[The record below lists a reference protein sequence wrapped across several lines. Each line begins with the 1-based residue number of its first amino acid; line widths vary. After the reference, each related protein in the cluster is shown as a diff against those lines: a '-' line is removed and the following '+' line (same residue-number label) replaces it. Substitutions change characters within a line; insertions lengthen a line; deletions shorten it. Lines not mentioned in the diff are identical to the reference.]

1 MTLKKKTEEAQPE
14 AAEVKKATVK
24 KAAKPAAKKTARKP
38 AAKKTATKKPAAKKP
53 AAKAVKKET
62 VKKVVKKQPEDIDVI
77 VDAILEKKGQNV
89 ISLDLRKEGTGI
101 CDFFVICNA
110 DSTTNVSA
118 IADNVEDQM
127 IVKLNKK
134 VLRSQGKENRFWIIQ
149 DFGDIVV
156 HVFQTEYRNF
166 YRLEDLWSDC
176 EKKTY
181 ED

>member
-1 MTLKKKTEEAQPE
+1 MALKKSEENKEKAP
-14 AAEVKKATVK
+14 VKKAPVK
-24 KAAKPAAKKTARKP
+24 KAPVKKAPAKKVAAGKVAAKKTET
-38 AAKKTATKKPAAKKP
+38 KKTAP
-53 AAKAVKKET
+53 
-62 VKKVVKKQPEDIDVI
+62 KKVVKKLPGDIEVI

-89 ISLDLRKEGTGI
+89 ISLDLRKEGSGI

-118 IADNVEDQM
+118 IADNIEDQM
-127 IVKLNKK
+127 IARLNKK

-149 DFGDIVV
+149 DYGDIVV

>member
-1 MTLKKKTEEAQPE
+1 MALKKSEENKEKAP
-14 AAEVKKATVK
+14 AKKAPVKKATAK
-24 KAAKPAAKKTARKP
+24 KVAAGKVAAKKTET
-38 AAKKTATKKPAAKKP
+38 KKTAP
-53 AAKAVKKET
+53 
-62 VKKVVKKQPEDIDVI
+62 KKVVKKLPGEIEVI

-89 ISLDLRKEGTGI
+89 ISLDLRKEGSGI

-118 IADNVEDQM
+118 IADNIEDQM
-127 IVKLNKK
+127 IARLNKK

-149 DFGDIVV
+149 DYGDIVV

>member
-1 MTLKKKTEEAQPE
+1 MYFYVYLKDECKVNKYEDMTLKKATTAKVSAKKTVKAP
-14 AAEVKKATVK
+14 AKKA
-24 KAAKPAAKKTARKP
+24 AAKKTP
-38 AAKKTATKKPAAKKP
+38 AKKVEK
-53 AAKAVKKET
+53 KAVPSDLE
-62 VKKVVKKQPEDIDVI
+62 VI
-77 VDAILEKKGQNV
+77 TDAILEKKGQNV
-89 ISLDLRKEGTGI
+89 ISLDLRKEGSGI

-118 IADNVEDQM
+118 IADNVEDRM
-127 IVKLNKK
+127 IERLKKK

-156 HVFQTEYRNF
+156 HIFQTEYRNF

-176 EKKTY
+176 DRKTY

>member
-1 MTLKKKTEEAQPE
+1 MALKKSEENKEKTP
-14 AAEVKKATVK
+14 VKKAPAK
-24 KAAKPAAKKTARKP
+24 KAPSKKVAAGKVAAKKTET
-38 AAKKTATKKPAAKKP
+38 KKTAP
-53 AAKAVKKET
+53 
-62 VKKVVKKQPEDIDVI
+62 KKVVKKLPGEIEVI

-89 ISLDLRKEGTGI
+89 ISLDLRKEGSGI

-118 IADNVEDQM
+118 IADNIEDQM
-127 IVKLNKK
+127 IVRLNKK

-149 DFGDIVV
+149 DYGDIVV

>member
-1 MTLKKKTEEAQPE
+1 MALKKSEENKEKAP
-14 AAEVKKATVK
+14 AKKAPVKKAPAK
-24 KAAKPAAKKTARKP
+24 KVAAGKVAAKKTET
-38 AAKKTATKKPAAKKP
+38 KKTAPN
-53 AAKAVKKET
+53 
-62 VKKVVKKQPEDIDVI
+62 KVVKKLPSDIEVI

-89 ISLDLRKEGTGI
+89 ISLDLRKEGSGI

-118 IADNVEDQM
+118 IADNIEDQM
-127 IVKLNKK
+127 IARLNKK

-149 DFGDIVV
+149 DYGDIVV

>member
-1 MTLKKKTEEAQPE
+1 MALKKSEENKEKAP
-14 AAEVKKATVK
+14 VKKAPAK
-24 KAAKPAAKKTARKP
+24 KATAKKVAAGKVAAKKTET
-38 AAKKTATKKPAAKKP
+38 KKTAP
-53 AAKAVKKET
+53 
-62 VKKVVKKQPEDIDVI
+62 KKVVKKLPGDIEVI

-89 ISLDLRKEGTGI
+89 ISLDLRKEGSGI

-118 IADNVEDQM
+118 IADNIEDQM
-127 IVKLNKK
+127 IARLNKK

-149 DFGDIVV
+149 DYGDIVV

>member
-1 MTLKKKTEEAQPE
+1 MALKKSEENKEKAPVKKAPAKKAPAKKVAAGKVSAKKTE
-14 AAEVKKATVK
+14 T
-24 KAAKPAAKKTARKP
+24 KKTAP
-38 AAKKTATKKPAAKKP
+38 
-53 AAKAVKKET
+53 
-62 VKKVVKKQPEDIDVI
+62 KKVVKKLPGDIEVI

-89 ISLDLRKEGTGI
+89 ISLDLRKEGSGI

-118 IADNVEDQM
+118 IADNIEDQM
-127 IVKLNKK
+127 IVRLNKK

-149 DFGDIVV
+149 DYGDIVV

>member
-1 MTLKKKTEEAQPE
+1 MALKKSEENKEKAP
-14 AAEVKKATVK
+14 VKKATVK
-24 KAAKPAAKKTARKP
+24 KAPAKKVAAGKVAAKKTET
-38 AAKKTATKKPAAKKP
+38 KKTAP
-53 AAKAVKKET
+53 
-62 VKKVVKKQPEDIDVI
+62 KKVVKKLPGEIEVI

-89 ISLDLRKEGTGI
+89 ISLDLRKEGSGI

-118 IADNVEDQM
+118 IADNIEDQM
-127 IVKLNKK
+127 IARLNKK

-149 DFGDIVV
+149 DYGDIVV

>member
-1 MTLKKKTEEAQPE
+1 MTIKKKTEDEKMS
-14 AAEVKKATVK
+14 AAVAEQEPVKKVSK
-24 KAAKPAAKKTARKP
+24 KVTAKKTAVKKT
-38 AAKKTATKKPAAKKP
+38 AAKKGTKD
-53 AAKAVKKET
+53 AVKEAIPT
-62 VKKVVKKQPEDIDVI
+62 DMEVI
-77 VDAILEKKGQNV
+77 TEAILDKKGQNV
-89 ISLDLRKEGTGI
+89 ISLDLRKVGSGI

-118 IADNVEDQM
+118 IADNVEDKM
-127 IVKLNKK
+127 IERLGKK

-156 HVFQTEYRNF
+156 HIFQTEYRNF

>member
-1 MTLKKKTEEAQPE
+1 MTLKKATTAKVPAKKTVKAP
-14 AAEVKKATVK
+14 AKKAT
-24 KAAKPAAKKTARKP
+24 AKKTP
-38 AAKKTATKKPAAKKP
+38 AKKVEK
-53 AAKAVKKET
+53 KAVPSDLE
-62 VKKVVKKQPEDIDVI
+62 VI
-77 VDAILEKKGQNV
+77 TDAILEKKGQNV
-89 ISLDLRKEGTGI
+89 ISLDLRKEGSGI

-118 IADNVEDQM
+118 IADNVEDRM
-127 IVKLNKK
+127 IERLKKK

-156 HVFQTEYRNF
+156 HIFQTEYRNF

-176 EKKTY
+176 DRKTY

>member
-1 MTLKKKTEEAQPE
+1 M
-14 AAEVKKATVK
+14 TVK
-24 KAAKPAAKKTARKP
+24 KSEQKKEKAPAKKTAAKKAPAKKTAAKKPVTAKPAAQ
-38 AAKKTATKKPAAKKP
+38 
-53 AAKAVKKET
+53 KAVKAPA
-62 VKKVVKKQPEDIDVI
+62 KKALPTDMEVI
-77 VDAILEKKGQNV
+77 TDAILEKKGQNV
-89 ISLDLRKEGTGI
+89 ISLDLRKAGGSI

-118 IADNVEDQM
+118 IADNIEDQM

-149 DFGDIVV
+149 DYGDIVV

>member
-1 MTLKKKTEEAQPE
+1 MALKKSEENKEKAP
-14 AAEVKKATVK
+14 VKKAPAK
-24 KAAKPAAKKTARKP
+24 KVAAGKVAAKKTET
-38 AAKKTATKKPAAKKP
+38 KKTAP
-53 AAKAVKKET
+53 
-62 VKKVVKKQPEDIDVI
+62 KKVVKKLPGEIEVI

-89 ISLDLRKEGTGI
+89 ISLDLRKEGSGI

-110 DSTTNVSA
+110 DSTTTVSA
-118 IADNVEDQM
+118 IADNIEDQM
-127 IVKLNKK
+127 IVRLNKK

-149 DFGDIVV
+149 DYGDIVV

>member
-1 MTLKKKTEEAQPE
+1 M
-14 AAEVKKATVK
+14 TVK
-24 KAAKPAAKKTARKP
+24 KSEQKKEKAPAKKTAAKKAP
-38 AAKKTATKKPAAKKP
+38 AKAVAKKTVKAPAKKALP
-53 AAKAVKKET
+53 TEM
-62 VKKVVKKQPEDIDVI
+62 EVI
-77 VDAILEKKGQNV
+77 TDAILEKKGQNV
-89 ISLDLRKEGTGI
+89 ISLDLRKEGGSI

-118 IADNVEDQM
+118 IADNIEDQM

-149 DFGDIVV
+149 DYGDIVV

>member
-1 MTLKKKTEEAQPE
+1 MALKKSEENKEKAP
-14 AAEVKKATVK
+14 VKKAPVK
-24 KAAKPAAKKTARKP
+24 KAPAKKVAAGKVAAKKTET
-38 AAKKTATKKPAAKKP
+38 KKTAP
-53 AAKAVKKET
+53 
-62 VKKVVKKQPEDIDVI
+62 KKVVKKLPGDIEVI

-89 ISLDLRKEGTGI
+89 ISLDLRKEGSGI

-118 IADNVEDQM
+118 IADNIEDQM
-127 IVKLNKK
+127 IARLNKK

-149 DFGDIVV
+149 DYGDIVV

>member
-1 MTLKKKTEEAQPE
+1 MALKKSEENKEKAP
-14 AAEVKKATVK
+14 VKKAPAK
-24 KAAKPAAKKTARKP
+24 KATAKKVAAGKVAAKKTET
-38 AAKKTATKKPAAKKP
+38 KKTAPK
-53 AAKAVKKET
+53 KAVKKL
-62 VKKVVKKQPEDIDVI
+62 PSDIEVI

-89 ISLDLRKEGTGI
+89 ISLDLRKEGSGI

-118 IADNVEDQM
+118 IADNIEDQM
-127 IVKLNKK
+127 IVRLNKK

-149 DFGDIVV
+149 DYGDIVV

>member
-1 MTLKKKTEEAQPE
+1 MTLKKATTAKVPAKKTVKAP
-14 AAEVKKATVK
+14 AKKA
-24 KAAKPAAKKTARKP
+24 AAKKTP
-38 AAKKTATKKPAAKKP
+38 AKK
-53 AAKAVKKET
+53 VE
-62 VKKVVKKQPEDIDVI
+62 KKVIPTEMEVI
-77 VDAILEKKGQNV
+77 TDAILEKKGQNV
-89 ISLDLRKEGTGI
+89 ISLDLRKEGSGI

-118 IADNVEDQM
+118 IADNVEDRM
-127 IVKLNKK
+127 IERLKKK

-156 HVFQTEYRNF
+156 HIFQTEYRNF

-176 EKKTY
+176 DRKTY

>member
-1 MTLKKKTEEAQPE
+1 MALKKSEENKEKAP
-14 AAEVKKATVK
+14 VKKAPAKKAPVK
-24 KAAKPAAKKTARKP
+24 KAPAKKVAAGKVAAKKTET
-38 AAKKTATKKPAAKKP
+38 KKTAP
-53 AAKAVKKET
+53 
-62 VKKVVKKQPEDIDVI
+62 KKVVKKLPGEIEVI

-89 ISLDLRKEGTGI
+89 ISLDLRKEGSGI

-118 IADNVEDQM
+118 IADNIEDQM
-127 IVKLNKK
+127 IVRLNKK

-149 DFGDIVV
+149 DYGDIVV

>member
-1 MTLKKKTEEAQPE
+1 M
-14 AAEVKKATVK
+14 TVK
-24 KAAKPAAKKTARKP
+24 KSEQKKEKAPAKKTA
-38 AAKKTATKKPAAKKP
+38 AKKAP
-53 AAKAVKKET
+53 AKAVAQKT
-62 VKKVVKKQPEDIDVI
+62 VKAPAKKALPTEMEVI
-77 VDAILEKKGQNV
+77 TDAILEKKGQNV
-89 ISLDLRKEGTGI
+89 ISLDLRKAGGSI

-118 IADNVEDQM
+118 IADNIEDQM

-149 DFGDIVV
+149 DYGDIVV

>member
-1 MTLKKKTEEAQPE
+1 MALKKSEENKEKAP
-14 AAEVKKATVK
+14 VKKATAK
-24 KAAKPAAKKTARKP
+24 KATAKKVAAGKVAAKKTET
-38 AAKKTATKKPAAKKP
+38 KKTAP
-53 AAKAVKKET
+53 
-62 VKKVVKKQPEDIDVI
+62 KKVVKKLPGDIEVI

-89 ISLDLRKEGTGI
+89 ISLDLRKEGSGI

-118 IADNVEDQM
+118 IADNIEDQM
-127 IVKLNKK
+127 IVRLNKK

-149 DFGDIVV
+149 DYGDIVV

>member
-1 MTLKKKTEEAQPE
+1 MTIKKKTEDEKMS
-14 AAEVKKATVK
+14 AAVAEQEPVKKVSK
-24 KAAKPAAKKTARKP
+24 KVTAKKTAVKKT
-38 AAKKTATKKPAAKKP
+38 AAKKGTKD
-53 AAKAVKKET
+53 AVKEAIPT
-62 VKKVVKKQPEDIDVI
+62 DMEVI
-77 VDAILEKKGQNV
+77 TEAILDKKGQNV
-89 ISLDLRKEGTGI
+89 ISLDLRKVGSGI

-118 IADNVEDQM
+118 IADNVEDKM
-127 IVKLNKK
+127 IERLGKK
-134 VLRSQGKENRFWIIQ
+134 VLRSQGNENRFWIIQ

-156 HVFQTEYRNF
+156 HIFQTEYRNF

>member
-1 MTLKKKTEEAQPE
+1 MKENLLMINQVKSINQVRRVKQVNQIKIKVKQKVE
-14 AAEVKKATVK
+14 KKALPTDM
-24 KAAKPAAKKTARKP
+24 
-38 AAKKTATKKPAAKKP
+38 
-53 AAKAVKKET
+53 E
-62 VKKVVKKQPEDIDVI
+62 VI
-77 VDAILEKKGQNV
+77 TDAILEKKGQNV
-89 ISLDLRKEGTGI
+89 ISLDLRKEGSGI

-118 IADNVEDQM
+118 IADNVEDRM
-127 IVKLNKK
+127 IERLKKK

-156 HVFQTEYRNF
+156 HIFQTEYRNF

-176 EKKTY
+176 DKKVY

>member
-1 MTLKKKTEEAQPE
+1 MALKKSEENKEKAP
-14 AAEVKKATVK
+14 AKKAPVKKAPSK
-24 KAAKPAAKKTARKP
+24 KVAAGKVAAKKTETN
-38 AAKKTATKKPAAKKP
+38 KTAP
-53 AAKAVKKET
+53 
-62 VKKVVKKQPEDIDVI
+62 KKVVKKLPGDIEVI

-89 ISLDLRKEGTGI
+89 ISLDLRKEGSGI

-118 IADNVEDQM
+118 IADNIEDQM
-127 IVKLNKK
+127 IARLNKK

-149 DFGDIVV
+149 DYGDIVV

>member
-1 MTLKKKTEEAQPE
+1 MALKRSEENKEKAP
-14 AAEVKKATVK
+14 VKKAPVK
-24 KAAKPAAKKTARKP
+24 KAPAKKVAAGKVAAKKTET
-38 AAKKTATKKPAAKKP
+38 KKTAP
-53 AAKAVKKET
+53 
-62 VKKVVKKQPEDIDVI
+62 KKVVKKLPGDIEVI

-89 ISLDLRKEGTGI
+89 ISLDLRKEGSGI

-118 IADNVEDQM
+118 IADNIEDQM
-127 IVKLNKK
+127 IVRLNKK

-149 DFGDIVV
+149 DYGDIVV

>member
-1 MTLKKKTEEAQPE
+1 M
-14 AAEVKKATVK
+14 TVK
-24 KAAKPAAKKTARKP
+24 KSEQKKEKAPAKKTAVKKAP
-38 AAKKTATKKPAAKKP
+38 AKAVAKKTVKAPAKKALP
-53 AAKAVKKET
+53 TEM
-62 VKKVVKKQPEDIDVI
+62 EVI
-77 VDAILEKKGQNV
+77 TDAILEKKGQNV
-89 ISLDLRKEGTGI
+89 ISLDLRKEGGSI

-118 IADNVEDQM
+118 IADNIEDQM

-149 DFGDIVV
+149 DYGDIVV

>member
-1 MTLKKKTEEAQPE
+1 M
-14 AAEVKKATVK
+14 TVK
-24 KAAKPAAKKTARKP
+24 KSEEKKVKAPAKKTAAKKAPAKAAAKKTVKAP
-38 AAKKTATKKPAAKKP
+38 AKKALPTDM
-53 AAKAVKKET
+53 E
-62 VKKVVKKQPEDIDVI
+62 VI
-77 VDAILEKKGQNV
+77 TDAILEKKGQNV
-89 ISLDLRKEGTGI
+89 ISLDLRKEGGSI

-110 DSTTNVSA
+110 DSTTNVAA
-118 IADNVEDQM
+118 IADNIEDQM

-134 VLRSQGKENRFWIIQ
+134 VLRSQGKENRFWVIQ
-149 DFGDIVV
+149 DYGDIVV